1 MRSNI
6 RSAESCVR
14 RTNSAM
20 LSVNGG
26 GKKSRGF
33 TLVEVLVAVA
43 IVALAVTGILVAMMH
58 QIDGTAYLRDKMFA
72 SYVAQNQMEL
82 ALLAN
87 AHTNQLP
94 TDTLSGSEEMAGR
107 TWYWRA
113 QPKSAQQPGV
123 TQLIITVS
131 NAEEKDASPLASLDV
146 LVDSYHRTGQ

>member
-1 MRSNI
+1 MKN
-6 RSAESCVR
+6 
-14 RTNSAM
+14 NSA
-20 LSVNGG
+20 SYKNSRGFTRA
-26 GKKSRGF
+26 RGF

-43 IVALAVTGILVAMMH
+43 VVALAVTGILIAMMH

-72 SYVAQNQMEL
+72 NYVAQNQMEL
-82 ALLAN
+82 ALL
-87 AHTNQLP
+87 TNTQTNRLP

-131 NAEEKDASPLASLDV
+131 DVEEKDANPLVTLDV
-146 LVDSYHRTGQ
+146 LVDAYHRMGQ